1 MALRRRGTWVPAL
14 AAPAVVLVH
23 IVSEALAT
31 GKGLLALAW
40 EPSHLV
46 LLAIA
51 AIASPLWFR
60 AAGHRRLAHAMAGF
74 VALSVLAE
82 GNQLGAGA
90 LVCAL
95 LLSLLAGA
103 LAGLAV
109 QRAAEP
115 APVPRLRFER
125 FSRLLTRR
133 AARSGPY
140 YAFVPAH
147 GCRPP
152 PLP

>member
-1 MALRRRGTWVPAL
+1 MRRRATWVPTL
-14 AAPAVVLVH
+14 AAPAVVFVH
-23 IVSEALAT
+23 ILSEALAT
-31 GKGLLALAW
+31 NKGLLAVAW
-40 EPSHLV
+40 EPSHLI
-46 LLAIA
+46 LLTIA

-90 LVCAL
+90 LVVAL
-95 LLSLLAGA
+95 LLSLIAGA

-115 APVPRLRFER
+115 APVPHRRSERLFRIV
-125 FSRLLTRR
+125 TRS